1 MKTYQLILP
10 ALFLAACGGEAKK
23 TGVAGQRE
31 ELAELKK
38 QQIEVNAKIKALEGE
53 LAKTDPQAAAA
64 AKVKAVTVTPLAAKT
79 FEHFVEVQGTVDA
92 KNNVQVSPKSGG
104 QVTAVYVKEGDNVGV
119 GTVLAKVDDAILRES
134 VEELKTQLSLATTTY
149 EKQANLWNQQI
160 GTELQYLQ
168 AKNNKESLEKRL
180 ATLNTQLSQ
189 SRITSPIAGV
199 VDQVNVKVGE
209 SAMPG
214 MGIARVVNL
223 SSLKVVAKVADTYS
237 GTVKRG
243 SEVLIK
249 FPDTNKEYR
258 ARVNF
263 VGATV
268 DPLSRTF
275 TIEAP
280 LPGTK
285 QLKPNQLAQVQ
296 INDIK
301 KPNALVIDQNL
312 VQNTERG
319 QIVYVAVTE
328 GNQKV
333 ARAKTVKP
341 GLSYNG
347 QVEITEGLQAGD
359 VLVTEGYQELVDGQP
374 ISF

>member
-1 MKTYQLILP
+1 MKAYQLILP
-10 ALFLAACGGEAKK
+10 ALLVAACGGEAKK
-23 TGVAGQRE
+23 EGVEGKRE
-31 ELAELKK
+31 QLAELKK
-38 QQIEVNAKIKALEGE
+38 QQIEVAANIRALESE
-53 LAKTDPQAAAA
+53 LAKTDPQAAEA
-64 AKVKAVTVTPLAAKT
+64 AKVKTVSVTALTPQT

-134 VEELKTQLSLATTTY
+134 VEELKTQLSLATTTF
-149 EKQANLWNQQI
+149 EKQANLWKQQI

-168 AKNNKESLEKRL
+168 AKNNKEGLEKRL

-209 SAMPG
+209 TAMPG

-237 GTVKRG
+237 GTVKKG
-243 SEVLIK
+243 SQVLIK

-280 LPGTK
+280 LPGTRE
-285 QLKPNQLAQVQ
+285 LKPNQLAQVQ
-296 INDIK
+296 INDIR
-301 KPNALVIDQNL
+301 KPNALVINQNL
-312 VQNTERG
+312 VQNTDRG
-319 QIVYVAVTE
+319 QIVYVAEME
-328 GNQKV
+328 GNKQV
-333 ARAKTVKP
+333 ARAKTVKT

-359 VLVTEGYQELVDGQP
+359 KLVTEGYQELVDGQP